1 MRAKLCSTPC
11 SSFKHGMITVIAC
24 PLYIRPFHQHSLT
37 SLVRTG
43 MMGVM
48 KWLSNMAVAAFAG
61 LLISAAH
68 AQVLGVKTVYVLPM
82 AGGLD
87 QYLALQLTSE
97 GVLQV
102 VTDPQKADAILTDG
116 IGARLEENLTELFG
130 APVTNDKPEK
140 DKPEKDQSGKAGT
153 DDFAHPAMQPL
164 SHSRGVVFLVNRTS
178 RNVLW
183 STYERPKNTQPGELK
198 RA

>member
-1 MRAKLCSTPC
+1 
-11 SSFKHGMITVIAC
+11 
-24 PLYIRPFHQHSLT
+24 
-37 SLVRTG
+37 
-43 MMGVM
+43 M

-97 GVLQV
+97 GVLRV

-130 APVTNDKPEK
+130 APVANDKPEK

-164 SHSRGVVFLVNRTS
+164 SHSRQVCSAPNQGRK
-178 RNVLW
+178 
-183 STYERPKNTQPGELK
+183 STISDRPSMLRASTPACDLQGQDGTRHTAETKLK
-198 RA
+198 QRGP